1 MNIKKPYFVAEIS
14 ANHLG
19 SFKRAKKLILCAKQ
33 NGADAVKLQT
43 YSPGTMTIKSKKSY
57 FKIKSGIWK
66 GTICGI
72 YIKKLKPHCI
82 GIKIYLIM
90 QKNWNNYF

>member
-43 YSPGTMTIKSKKSY
+43 YSPGTMTIKSKKVILKLNLA
-57 FKIKSGIWK
+57 FGRD
-66 GTICGI
+66 TICGI

-90 QKNWNNYF
+90 QKKLE

>member
-43 YSPGTMTIKSKKSY
+43 YSPGTMTIKSKH
-57 FKIKSGIWK
+57 FKINHLKD
-66 GTICGI
+66 TICGI

-82 GIKIYLIM
+82 GIKLLIM